1 MPDVAVPFVADD
13 ASTPT
18 FGSALDVLS
27 PRFSVESSPARQVTR
42 IWLDTHDWRLHK
54 AGMVLERTE
63 TPANDPRLVLHDA
76 QGRRHTQPAR
86 QISWPARIDALPE
99 GLVRS
104 HIESVVG
111 IRALLPAAELRGRQ
125 QDLRVLN
132 TDRKTVVRLRIESS
146 VRSGG
151 AELPDQLSVSA
162 VRGYQDQAD
171 RVIARLG
178 TVKGVSAIEAS
189 LYEQALSVAGRAFGD
204 DVPEPVQL
212 TGSMPASAAL
222 IAVLH
227 GFLSTVERTLDGVV
241 RDIDT
246 EYLHDFR
253 VSVRRSRSTLKLAGD
268 VLESGPAEQLGRDLK
283 WLGDLTS
290 PTRDLDVYVL
300 GLPDMAAG
308 LQSAEPA
315 DLNPFRRY
323 LLAQRRTE
331 FRRLVRALRSARF
344 RNAIE
349 HWRALGV
356 LAEPSEVGHLVSA
369 GQLAAQRLRQAHR
382 RVTKRGRAIGSD
394 SAPEALHDLR
404 KRCKELRYLLEIF
417 RPLHD
422 PATHRA
428 ALKDLKGLQEVL
440 GEFQDAEVQSVAV
453 REFAATMISTRS
465 APARTV
471 LAMGELAAQLGAHQR
486 HARTEF
492 AANFAAFDSADTRAR
507 FRELTSGGPP

>member
-1 MPDVAVPFVADD
+1 MPDATVSFVADD
-13 ASTPT
+13 SSTPT
-18 FGSALDVLS
+18 FGSAIGSLS
-27 PRFSVESSPARQVTR
+27 PRFSVESSAARQVTR
-42 IWLDTHDWRLHK
+42 FWLDTDDWRLHN
-54 AGMVLERTE
+54 AGMVLEHTE
-63 TPANDPRLVLHDA
+63 TPADDPRLVLHDA
-76 QGRRHTQPAR
+76 QGRRHTQPAQ

-99 GLVRS
+99 GPVRS

-111 IRALLPAAELRGRQ
+111 IRALLAATELRSRQ
-125 QDLRVLN
+125 QDLGVLN
-132 TDRKTVVRLRIESS
+132 TDRKTVVRLHIESS

-151 AELPDQLSVSA
+151 AQISDQLSVSA

-178 TVKGVSAIEAS
+178 TVKGISVVETS
-189 LYEQALSVAGRAFGD
+189 LYERALSAAGRAFGD

-212 TGSMPASAAL
+212 TGSMPASTAV

-227 GFLSTVERTLDGVV
+227 GFLSTVQRTLDGVV
-241 RDIDT
+241 RDIDS
-246 EYLHDFR
+246 EFLHDFR
-253 VSVRRSRSTLKLAGD
+253 VAIRRSRSTLKLAGD
-268 VLESGPAEQLGRDLK
+268 VLDSGPAEQLSHDLK
-283 WLGDLTS
+283 WVGDLTS
-290 PTRDLDVYVL
+290 PTRDLDVYIL

-315 DLNPFRRY
+315 DLDPFRRY

-331 FRRLVRALRSARF
+331 FHRLLRALRSARF
-344 RNAIE
+344 RNALE

-369 GQLAAQRLRQAHR
+369 GHLAAQRLRQAHR
-382 RVTKRGRAIGSD
+382 RVTKRGRVIGSD

-422 PATHRA
+422 PSTHRA
-428 ALKDLKGLQEVL
+428 ALRDLKGLQEVL
-440 GEFQDAEVQSVAV
+440 GEFQDAEVQSLAV
-453 REFAATMISTRS
+453 REFAATMIAARS
-465 APARTV
+465 APASTV
-471 LAMGELAAQLGAHQR
+471 LAMGELAAQLSAHQR

-492 AANFAAFDSADTRAR
+492 AASFAAFDCTQSRAR
-507 FRELTSGGPP
+507 FRTLASGSPA